1 MAQTQTVTDTGIA
14 ELILLWREE
23 AATGIEYIVCLEMAT
38 PCGAVAAS
46 TYADPADTAT
56 HFADSGLDEV
66 AIATV
71 AGDTVNTAGDTIL
84 FDHVFTAD
92 LTPPASKNVAGIHV
106 LNNDAGFPTVTYIE
120 CCFNAVLAMEDNDTL
135 TIDGQCTIDQA

>member
-23 AATGIEYIVCLEMAT
+23 AATGMESIVCLNMAT
-38 PCGAVAAS
+38 PCTAVVGS
-46 TYADPADTAT
+46 TFADPADTAT
-56 HFADSGLDEV
+56 HHTDSGLQLA

-84 FDHVFTAD
+84 FDHVFTASA
-92 LTPPASKNVAGIHV
+92 TKNVAGIHV
-106 LNNDAGFPTVTYIE
+106 CNNDDDVTFIE
-120 CCFNAVLAMEDNDTL
+120 CCFNAVLAMENTDTL
-135 TIDGQCTIDQA
+135 TIDGQSTIDQA

>member
-23 AATGIEYIVCLEMAT
+23 AATGMESIVCLNMAT
-38 PCGAVAAS
+38 PCTAVVGS
-46 TYADPADTAT
+46 TFADPADTAT
-56 HFADSGLDEV
+56 HHTDSGLQLA

-84 FDHVFTAD
+84 FDHVFTASA
-92 LTPPASKNVAGIHV
+92 TKNVAGIHV
-106 LNNDAGFPTVTYIE
+106 CNNDDDVTFIE
-120 CCFNAVLAMEDNDTL
+120 CCFNAVLAMENTDTL
-135 TIDGQCTIDQA
+135 TIDGQSTIEQA